1 MKSSNIS
8 DRVFTVN
15 LNYVKLQNKTKELFF
30 RCLNEERELEYFEAE
45 LKKIW
50 GNVDYSYLDE
60 QIAEYQ
66 EEIHERNTGEE
77 KTEKGIT
84 KGVFALVPVL
94 VIMGTDKKF
103 QEVKTR
109 EYITSVNSY
118 AYKNDKEEYLKLKV
132 KRYDNQIVPYFSKT
146 TGELIRYVQPST
158 YNSMIQNTNL
168 TRSGWNQTLDDGD
181 EDQMFYIPFH
191 SFSCPECVSHQEKP
205 MTKHE
210 IERIVDEVDED
221 ATDLLHPNCKC
232 ELTFYTERTKLKQI
246 ENKGELEEQ
255 YHIRQKVNTLTL
267 RKEEVLSDIKIQK
280 SLGNQDV
287 VDELNNMR
295 NSINKKIRE
304 LQSKLPTEE
313 LKKQVVAIN
322 REKRISSN
330 KYVEQARKNI
340 IKKEQNKTK
349 EKLLKETKRTK
360 EKLNQMKKSSSQ
372 THKEMQELFKIR
384 ENRPKYM
391 EQLEKKQQELKEIR
405 KIIKQENKDMKYWKS
420 KQQEVSLKVDIK
432 NLKDLI
438 NK

>member
-77 KTEKGIT
+77 RTDKGIT

-109 EYITSVNSY
+109 EYNTSVNSY

-132 KRYDNQIVPYFSKT
+132 KKYDNQIVPYYSKT

-191 SFSCPECVSHQEKP
+191 SFSCPECIEHQNKKMDRDEVYRLVG
-205 MTKHE
+205 E
-210 IERIVDEVDED
+210 VDEVEGDI
-221 ATDLLHPNCKC
+221 LHPNCKC
-232 ELTFYTERTKLKQI
+232 ELTFYDRKTKF
-246 ENKGELEEQ
+246 NKPKYSDSQLEEQ
-255 YHIRQKVNTLTL
+255 YHIRQKTNTLTL
-267 RKEEVLSDIKIQK
+267 RKEEILSDIRIQK
-280 SLGNQDV
+280 SLGNQDE
-287 VDELNNMR
+287 VDKLNQQR
-295 NSINKKIRE
+295 NRINKEIKELSEALPTTE
-304 LQSKLPTEE
+304 LQ
-313 LKKQVVAIN
+313 KQVVTIN
-322 REKRISSN
+322 R
-330 KYVEQARKNI
+330 
-340 IKKEQNKTK
+340 
-349 EKLLKETKRTK
+349 
-360 EKLNQMKKSSSQ
+360 
-372 THKEMQELFKIR
+372 
-384 ENRPKYM
+384 
-391 EQLEKKQQELKEIR
+391 
-405 KIIKQENKDMKYWKS
+405 
-420 KQQEVSLKVDIK
+420 
-432 NLKDLI
+432 
-438 NK
+438 

>member
-94 VIMGTDKKF
+94 IIMGTDKKF

-118 AYKNDKEEYLKLKV
+118 AYKSDKEEYLKLKV
-132 KRYDNQIVPYFSKT
+132 KRYNNQIVPYELHEYVNGKKT
-146 TGELIRYVQPST
+146 ENVIGYRYVQPST

-181 EDQMFYIPFH
+181 DDQLFYIPFH
-191 SFSCPECVSHQEKP
+191 SFSCPECIEHQNKKMNRDEVY
-205 MTKHE
+205 E
-210 IERIVDEVDED
+210 LIGEVDEVEGDI
-221 ATDLLHPNCKC
+221 LHPNCKC
-232 ELTFYTERTKLKQI
+232 ELTFYDRKTKF
-246 ENKGELEEQ
+246 NKPKYSDSQLEEQ
-255 YHIRQKVNTLTL
+255 YHIRQKTNTLTL
-267 RKEEVLSDIKIQK
+267 RKEEILSDIRIQK
-280 SLGNQDV
+280 SLGNQDE
-287 VDELNNMR
+287 VDKLNQQR
-295 NSINKKIRE
+295 NRINKEIKELSEALPTTE
-304 LQSKLPTEE
+304 LQ
-313 LKKQVVAIN
+313 KQVVAIN
-322 REKRISSN
+322 R
-330 KYVEQARKNI
+330 
-340 IKKEQNKTK
+340 
-349 EKLLKETKRTK
+349 
-360 EKLNQMKKSSSQ
+360 
-372 THKEMQELFKIR
+372 
-384 ENRPKYM
+384 
-391 EQLEKKQQELKEIR
+391 
-405 KIIKQENKDMKYWKS
+405 
-420 KQQEVSLKVDIK
+420 
-432 NLKDLI
+432 
-438 NK
+438 

>member
-132 KRYDNQIVPYFSKT
+132 KRYDNQIVPYYSKT

-191 SFSCPECVSHQEKP
+191 SFSCHECIEHQNKT
-205 MTKHE
+205 MTKE
-210 IERIVDEVDED
+210 EVYKLVGEVDEVEGDI
-221 ATDLLHPNCKC
+221 LHPNCKC
-232 ELTFYTERTKLKQI
+232 ELTFYDRKTKF
-246 ENKGELEEQ
+246 NKPKYSDSQLEEQ
-255 YHIRQKVNTLTL
+255 YHIRQKTNTLTL
-267 RKEEVLSDIKIQK
+267 RKEEILSDIRIQK
-280 SLGNQDV
+280 SLGNQDE
-287 VDELNNMR
+287 VDKLNQQR
-295 NSINKKIRE
+295 NRINKEIKELSEALPTTE
-304 LQSKLPTEE
+304 LQ
-313 LKKQVVAIN
+313 KQVVAIN
-322 REKRISSN
+322 R
-330 KYVEQARKNI
+330 
-340 IKKEQNKTK
+340 
-349 EKLLKETKRTK
+349 
-360 EKLNQMKKSSSQ
+360 
-372 THKEMQELFKIR
+372 
-384 ENRPKYM
+384 
-391 EQLEKKQQELKEIR
+391 
-405 KIIKQENKDMKYWKS
+405 
-420 KQQEVSLKVDIK
+420 
-432 NLKDLI
+432 
-438 NK
+438 

>member
-66 EEIHERNTGEE
+66 EETHERNTGEE

-191 SFSCPECVSHQEKP
+191 SFSCHECIGHQNKT
-205 MTKHE
+205 MTKE
-210 IERIVDEVDED
+210 EVYKLVGEVDEVEGDI
-221 ATDLLHPNCKC
+221 LHPNCKC
-232 ELTFYTERTKLKQI
+232 ELTFYDRKTKF
-246 ENKGELEEQ
+246 NKPKYSDSQLEEQ
-255 YHIRQKVNTLTL
+255 YHIRQKTNTLTL
-267 RKEEVLSDIKIQK
+267 RKEEILSDIRIQK
-280 SLGNQDV
+280 SLGNQDE
-287 VDELNNMR
+287 VDKLNQQR
-295 NSINKKIRE
+295 NRINKEIKELSEALPTTE
-304 LQSKLPTEE
+304 LQ
-313 LKKQVVAIN
+313 KQVVAIN
-322 REKRISSN
+322 R
-330 KYVEQARKNI
+330 
-340 IKKEQNKTK
+340 
-349 EKLLKETKRTK
+349 
-360 EKLNQMKKSSSQ
+360 
-372 THKEMQELFKIR
+372 
-384 ENRPKYM
+384 
-391 EQLEKKQQELKEIR
+391 
-405 KIIKQENKDMKYWKS
+405 
-420 KQQEVSLKVDIK
+420 
-432 NLKDLI
+432 
-438 NK
+438 